1 MEKRRTN
8 QEWQMLIKQSESS
21 SLSTL
26 AFCKL
31 NELNPSTFYAKRQQL
46 NKTDVSLGFVRAE
59 VVEKT
64 TKYQAQ
70 IATANMTLLVNDVEL
85 SIPQGTRRTY
95 RSAVMKRM
103 LSAPEIYLY
112 RESVDFRK
120 SINGLA
126 AIIESD
132 TDLPLGSGALFLFS
146 NKQRDK
152 IKVLY

>member
-1 MEKRRTN
+1 MRKRRTN
-8 QEWQMLIKQSESS
+8 QEWQNLIAQSESS

-70 IATANMTLLVNDVEL
+70 SATANMTLLVNDVEL
-85 SIPQGTRRTY
+85 RIPQGTP
-95 RSAVMKRM
+95 A
-103 LSAPEIYLY
+103 AYLA
-112 RESVDFRK
+112 EL
-120 SINGLA
+120 I
-126 AIIESD
+126 
-132 TDLPLGSGALFLFS
+132 GALS
-146 NKQRDK
+146 
-152 IKVLY
+152 